1 MKTESVCLNLI
12 AARRLRDELFDY
24 LREQNDLV
32 TGFTAS
38 AAVGHGPNAQLHTTE
53 EQVKGY
59 ADQILVRI
67 ILESADAQRLLDRL
81 AAEFAGTEMVYW
93 IAPVMEFGL
102 IGERKP

>member
-1 MKTESVCLNLI
+1 MMTETVSLNLV

-38 AAVGHGPNAQLHTTE
+38 EAVGHGPNAQLHTPE

-59 ADQILVRI
+59 ADQILLRI
-67 ILESADAQRLLDRL
+67 VLERTDAQRLLDRL
-81 AAEFAGTEMVYW
+81 AAAFAGTEIIYW
-93 IAPVMEFGL
+93 IAPVMDFGL